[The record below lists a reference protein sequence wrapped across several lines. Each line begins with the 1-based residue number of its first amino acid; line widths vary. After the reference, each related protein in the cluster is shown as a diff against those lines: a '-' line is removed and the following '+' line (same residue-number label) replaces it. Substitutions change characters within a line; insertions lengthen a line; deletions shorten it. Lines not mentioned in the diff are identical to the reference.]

1 MNHKVLATMVV
12 LLAPAVLAQD
22 SVGAK
27 PRTAA
32 LAGMVRDQFGR
43 PITGATLTR
52 DSSALKAVTNDSGLF
67 FLPGL
72 PAGKNDFTVTQLGFG
87 VVNFAIDLAAD
98 TTLVLNIPM
107 RRLQTMPTVDVKGE
121 QVSPK
126 LMRSGYYERRNLGL
140 GAFIGPEKIEKMSY
154 AIVPSTFLRDTRSVR
169 VVCKSGGFQG
179 CTVRVGSKVDLET
192 GRVTGCAPS
201 IFVNGSRRTGEFDEV
216 VDGTDI
222 YAIEVYERR
231 ALVPMQYQPSECAI
245 GVWTWTYADVPR
257 PAKKP

>member
-1 MNHKVLATMVV
+1 MRNRISLLILAA
-12 LLAPAVLAQD
+12 LLGRAVEAQD
-22 SVGAK
+22 STAK
-27 PRTAA
+27 KTAA

-43 PITGATLTR
+43 PITGAALTR
-52 DSSALKAVTNDSGLF
+52 DNSELRVVTNDSGLF
-67 FLPGL
+67 FLPGI

-87 VVNFAIDLAAD
+87 VVHFALDLAAD

-121 QVSPK
+121 QVSAK
-126 LMRSGYYERRNLGL
+126 LMRSGYYERRNQGL
-140 GAFIGPEKIEKMSY
+140 GTFIGPDKIEKLSN
-154 AIVPSTFLRDTRSVR
+154 AIVPSVFLRDARSVR
-169 VVCKSGGFQG
+169 VQCKTGGYQG
-179 CTVRVGSKVDLET
+179 CTVRLGQKVDLET
-192 GRVTGCAPS
+192 GKLVGCTPNVY
-201 IFVNGSRRTGEFDEV
+201 VNGSKRSGEFDEV

-257 PAKKP
+257 TTKKP